1 MRGNLSLLN
10 KTRANTRGIPFL
22 KIKEKVL
29 GKKYVLS
36 VALLGSIEMRR
47 AMRYKKPRQV
57 GITTRASKKDKVSN
71 VLAFPLSKHSGE
83 ILLCPAASKPYS
95 LTYLFIH
102 GCLHLKG
109 LSHGGTMES
118 AERRLLEDL
127 PSFTHAKNSNRNRRR
142 LVSR

>member
-1 MRGNLSLLN
+1 MRDSLAVIN
-10 KTRANTRGIPFL
+10 KTRHSVGGIPFL

-29 GKKYVLS
+29 GKKYELS
-36 VALLGSIEMRR
+36 VALIKASEMRKVTLR
-47 AMRYKKPRQV
+47 TK
-57 GITTRASKKDKVSN
+57 KKDKVSN
-71 VLAFPLSKHSGE
+71 VLAFPLSKSSGE
-83 ILLCPAASKPYS
+83 ILLCPQSSKPYS

-109 LSHGGTMES
+109 LRHGGTMES
-118 AERRLLEDL
+118 TERRLLKTL